1 MEKRLVKTR
10 LIGKEE
16 LFKVIALSEVTSLP
30 VLLVGE
36 PGVAKSQT
44 LIDYASAMYGYD
56 RQKAKDNL
64 FILQLGDSTR
74 GSDIAGKVD
83 MKELLIN
90 KQYKINAPISRKEYI
105 LIDEVDKGSSAV
117 RNNMLSLMREKAL
130 MHGDEIIR
138 CKWKLFAG
146 SCNEINGDASDAPF
160 WDRFVLKHRVDRIS
174 QARIHQIWDEKDIE
188 LEIPIPSKE
197 DINAETLTSDKM
209 KQFIKHVY
217 AKVSD
222 RTATQ
227 LPTIVKA
234 VKLIWEVGEN
244 QAIIKCCELVA
255 PNMIAGLDKILE
267 DPAIVAIKNKIASI
281 PGISDIDYMGITLNE
296 VNQAIKKLDPIGHKE
311 EIKDITKLLKKTV
324 SESPVCKQIMDQAK
338 AANDAAKHMEEV
350 IATNA

>member
-1 MEKRLVKTR
+1 MAQKRVIKTK

-44 LIDYASAMYGYD
+44 LIDYAAAMYGYD

-64 FILQLGDSTR
+64 FILQLGDSTK

-90 KQYKINAPISRKEYI
+90 KQYKINAPISKKEYI

-117 RNNMLSLMREKAL
+117 RNSMLSIMRERAL

-160 WDRFVLKHRVDRIS
+160 WDRFVLKHKVERILQS
-174 QARIHQIWDEKDIE
+174 KIHQIWEE
-188 LEIPIPSKE
+188 QELQLEIPIPLTE
-197 DINAETLTSDKM
+197 EIDAEVVTSDKM
-209 KQFIKHVY
+209 KSFIKHIY
-217 AKVSD
+217 SKVSD

-227 LPTIVKA
+227 IPKIVKA
-234 VKLIWEVGEN
+234 VKIIWEVGEN

-267 DPAIVAIKNKIASI
+267 DPTIIAIKNKIASI
-281 PGISDIDYMGITLNE
+281 PGISDVDFMGITLSEINT
-296 VNQAIKKLDPIGHKE
+296 AIKGLDQVAQKE
-311 EIKDITKLLKKTV
+311 EIKDINKMLKKTV
-324 SESPVCKQIMDQAK
+324 SESPVCKKIMDQAK
-338 AANDAAKHMEEV
+338 AANDAANQMAQA
-350 IATNA
+350 INA